1 MALGSVVIRYPRPAG
16 PYEYELVSGGASQ
29 MNDNYDESVDKMSPV
44 DLDELEVIGMPRIL
58 ADLADGALDDDE
70 ANAVADWL
78 LATADEAPPSWVVNR
93 AVRVAGQAVGKDAP
107 RPSIWRHLVAAL
119 VYDNRLQPRVAG
131 ARAVAI
137 DHPRLMYQAGGI
149 EIDLEVGHST
159 IAGRLRMLGQ
169 VTATEPDLTRAWVIA
184 EGPSGRLETEVDD
197 LGQFSLDNLISGI
210 HRMEIGLAYELI
222 EIPSVQI

>member
-1 MALGSVVIRYPRPAG
+1 MDKS
-16 PYEYELVSGGASQ
+16 
-29 MNDNYDESVDKMSPV
+29 NDTTVDQTSA
-44 DLDELEVIGMPRIL
+44 DGFEEFGMPRIL
-58 ADLADGALDDDE
+58 ADLANGELGDEE

-78 LATADEAPPSWVVNR
+78 LATADEEPPGWVVNR
-93 AVRVAGQAVGKDAP
+93 AVRIAGQAVGRDAP
-107 RPSIWRHLVAAL
+107 RPSIWRRLVAAL

-131 ARAVAI
+131 ARAIAI
-137 DHPRLMYQAGGI
+137 EHPRLMYQAGGV

-169 VTATEPDLTRAWVIA
+169 VTASEPDLTRAWVIA

-197 LGQFSLDNLISGI
+197 LGQFSLDGLVSGI

-222 EIPSVQI
+222 EIPSVRI

>member
-1 MALGSVVIRYPRPAG
+1 MDFDTDVT
-16 PYEYELVSGGASQ
+16 
-29 MNDNYDESVDKMSPV
+29 VDQ
-44 DLDELEVIGMPRIL
+44 DAADRFEEFGMPRIL
-58 ADLADGALDDDE
+58 ADLADGALSDDE

-78 LATADEAPPSWVVNR
+78 LTTADEEPPPWVVNR
-93 AVRVAGQAVGKDAP
+93 AIRIAGQAVGKDAP
-107 RPSIWRHLVAAL
+107 QPSIWRRLVAAL

-131 ARAVAI
+131 ARALAI
-137 DHPRLMYQAGGI
+137 EHPRLMYQAGGV

-169 VTATEPDLTRAWVIA
+169 VTASEPDLTRAWVIA

-197 LGQFSLDNLISGI
+197 LGQFSLDGLVSGI

-222 EIPSVQI
+222 EIPSVTI

>member
-1 MALGSVVIRYPRPAG
+1 MK
-16 PYEYELVSGGASQ
+16 
-29 MNDNYDESVDKMSPV
+29 YDDGKMV
-44 DLDELEVIGMPRIL
+44 DELSADDVDALGMPRIL

-78 LATADEAPPSWVVNR
+78 MATADEEPASWLVNR
-93 AVRVAGQAVGKDAP
+93 AVRIAGQAVGQDAP
-107 RPSIWRHLVAAL
+107 RPSIWRKLVAAL
-119 VYDNRLQPRVAG
+119 VYDNRVQPRMVG
-131 ARAVAI
+131 ARAVAF
-137 DHPRLMYQAGGI
+137 DHPRLMYQAGGV
-149 EIDLEVGHST
+149 EIDLEVGNST

-169 VTATEPDLTRAWVIA
+169 VTAAEPDLTRAWVIA

-197 LGQFSLDNLISGI
+197 LGQFSLDGLVSGI

>member
-1 MALGSVVIRYPRPAG
+1 MGTHKG
-16 PYEYELVSGGASQ
+16 TDND
-29 MNDNYDESVDKMSPV
+29 MNNNHQLADFD
-44 DLDELEVIGMPRIL
+44 DELGMPRIL
-58 ADLADGALDDDE
+58 ADLADGNLSDDE

-78 LATADEAPPSWVVNR
+78 MSTAEDEPLGWVVNR
-93 AVRVAGQAVGKDAP
+93 AVRIAGQAVGKDAP
-107 RPSIWRHLVAAL
+107 RPSIWRRLVAAL
-119 VYDNRLQPRVAG
+119 VYDNRLQPRVSG
-131 ARAVAI
+131 ARAIAI
-137 DHPRLMYQAGGI
+137 EHPRLMYQAGGV

-169 VTATEPDLTRAWVIA
+169 VTASEPDLTRAWVIA

-197 LGQFSLDNLISGI
+197 LGQFALDGLVSGI

>member
-1 MALGSVVIRYPRPAG
+1 MGTNKSTDD
-16 PYEYELVSGGASQ
+16 EMNMQ
-29 MNDNYDESVDKMSPV
+29 MQQLADHD
-44 DLDELEVIGMPRIL
+44 DELGMPRIL
-58 ADLADGALDDDE
+58 ADLADGNLSDEE

-78 LATADEAPPSWVVNR
+78 MSTAEDEPPGWAVNR
-93 AVRVAGQAVGKDAP
+93 AVRIAGQAVGKDAP
-107 RPSIWRHLVAAL
+107 RPSIWRRLVAGL
-119 VYDNRLQPRVAG
+119 VYDNRLQPRVSG
-131 ARAVAI
+131 ARAIAI
-137 DHPRLMYQAGGI
+137 EHPRLMYQAGGV

-169 VTATEPDLTRAWVIA
+169 VTASEPDLTRAWVIA

-197 LGQFSLDNLISGI
+197 LGQFALDGLVSGI

>member
-1 MALGSVVIRYPRPAG
+1 MVMSFD
-16 PYEYELVSGGASQ
+16 
-29 MNDNYDESVDKMSPV
+29 NDTAVDKAGV
-44 DLDELEVIGMPRIL
+44 DEIDEVGMPRIL
-58 ADLADGALDDDE
+58 ADLADGILNDEE
-70 ANAVADWL
+70 ANDVADWL
-78 LATADEAPPSWVVNR
+78 MATAEEEPPSWVVNR
-93 AVRVAGQAVGKDAP
+93 AVRIAGQAVGKDAP
-107 RPSIWRHLVAAL
+107 RPSIWRRLVAAL
-119 VYDNRLQPRVAG
+119 VYDNRLQPRLSG

-137 DHPRLMYQAGGI
+137 EHPRLMYQAGGV

-169 VTATEPDLTRAWVIA
+169 VTASEPDLTRAWVIA

-197 LGQFSLDNLISGI
+197 LGQFALDGLVSGI